1 MISALSIKQAFIDRF
16 GTAPRVFRAPG
27 RVNIIG
33 EHTDYNMGFVLPAAI
48 DKSAWMA
55 IAPAEGRNCRW
66 VSLDFAEEAEL
77 TLDGPIEKNAK
88 HWANYLLGVVRE
100 FKNLGHEVP
109 AFNAVIA
116 ADVPIGSGLSSSA
129 ALQSSIAFALNEWLC
144 TGMTRKELALLVQR
158 AENTFIGLQCG
169 IMDMFASLHGKEGH
183 ALRLDCRSLD
193 YELFPLDLKGHRI
206 VLFDT
211 GVKHSLASTEYNTRR
226 RECEAGVGIIARKYT
241 SVQSLRDVTMDM
253 LEEHRDEMAEVVY
266 RRCRFIIEENV
277 RVFETCAAMAAGEL
291 SRVGGLLGL
300 SHRGLRDDYEVS
312 CPELDLLVDWAV
324 EQAGILGARM
334 MGGGF
339 GGCTINLVEE
349 EGMWGMIG
357 DFCRRYQARTGIEL
371 KHYVVVTGNGA
382 SEEPS

>member
-1 MISALSIKQAFIDRF
+1 MRSAPSIRQAFEDRF
-16 GTAPRVFRAPG
+16 GTSPRVFRAPG

-48 DKSAWMA
+48 DKAAWLA
-55 IAPAEGRNCRW
+55 IAPAKGNLCTW
-66 VSLDFAEEAEL
+66 VSVDFHDEAVVDI
-77 TLDGPIEKNAK
+77 DGEIVKSTK

-100 FKNLGHEVP
+100 FKTLGREVP
-109 AFNAVIA
+109 PFNALIA

-129 ALQSSIAFALNEWLC
+129 ALQSAVAFALNEWL
-144 TGMTRKELALLVQR
+144 GAGLSRKELALLVQR

-183 ALRLDCRSLD
+183 ALRLDCRSLE
-193 YELFPLDLKGHRI
+193 YELFPIDLKGHRI

-226 RECEAGVGIIARKYT
+226 RECEAGVGIIARKYPA
-241 SVQSLRDVTMDM
+241 VQSLRDVTMEM
-253 LEEHRDEMAEVVY
+253 LEEHRDDMAEVVF
-266 RRCRFIIEENV
+266 RRCRFVIEENA
-277 RVFETCAAMAAGEL
+277 RVFETCEAMAKGDL
-291 SRVGGLLGL
+291 GRVGGLMGL

-312 CPELDLLVDWAV
+312 CPELDLLVDWSI

-357 DFCRRYQARTGIEL
+357 SFGRRYLERTGKEL
-371 KHYVVVTGNGA
+371 KEYVVVTGDGA
-382 SEEPS
+382 SEM